1 MRQQGKTYNILTD
14 RQFAKAMK
22 ALASKRK
29 QLRQG
34 KGQRPKKALG
44 LSSEQIDKLWST
56 EQLSNKSTFK
66 TRKILGQIICQ
77 TIQ

>member
-1 MRQQGKTYNILTD
+1 MNTNQIHLLHFSVVLIAFDSSQSSFFRSFDRTD

-44 LSSEQIDKLWST
+44 LSSEQIDKL
-56 EQLSNKSTFK
+56 
-66 TRKILGQIICQ
+66 
-77 TIQ
+77 